1 MTLGNAAGVLLGVVL
16 LVAGASKLFDKR
28 WAERERE
35 LGSPAWALPFVAPVE
50 IVLGALIAVRIARPV
65 LAIAGMMLMMTF
77 TVFLLIKWDERRG
90 EPCNCFG
97 VLSKRPTS
105 AWTIMRNLALI
116 ALALVAGFVR

>member
-1 MTLGNAAGVLLGVVL
+1 MTLGNAAGILLGLVLLA
-16 LVAGASKLFDKR
+16 AGASKLFDKR
-28 WAERERE
+28 WAERERG

-116 ALALVAGFVR
+116 ALALVAGFVT

>member
-1 MTLGNAAGVLLGVVL
+1 VTLGNIAGVVL
-16 LVAGASKLFDKR
+16 GLTLLAAGASKLFDKA
-28 WAERERE
+28 WAERERG

-65 LAIAGMMLMMTF
+65 LAIAGMVLMTTF

-97 VLSKRPTS
+97 VLSKRPAS
-105 AWTIMRNLALI
+105 AWTIVRNLALI
-116 ALALVAGFVR
+116 VLALVAAFVG

>member
-1 MTLGNAAGVLLGVVL
+1 
-16 LVAGASKLFDKR
+16 
-28 WAERERE
+28 
-35 LGSPAWALPFVAPVE
+35 
-50 IVLGALIAVRIARPV
+50 

-77 TVFLLIKWDERRG
+77 TLFLLIKWDDRRG

-97 VLSKRPTS
+97 VFSKRPTS

>member
-16 LVAGASKLFDKR
+16 LAAGAAKLFDTG

-50 IVLGALIAVRIARPV
+50 IVLGAFIAVRIARPV
-65 LAIAGMMLMMTF
+65 VAIAGMMLMMTF

-105 AWTIMRNLALI
+105 AWMIVRTLALI

>member
-16 LVAGASKLFDKR
+16 LAAGASKLFDKQ
-28 WAERERE
+28 WAERERT

-50 IVLGALIAVRIARPV
+50 IVLGALIAVRVARPL

-97 VLSKRPTS
+97 AMSKRPAS
-105 AWTIMRNLALI
+105 AWTIVRNIALI
-116 ALALVAGFVR
+116 ALALVAGFAR

>member
-16 LVAGASKLFDKR
+16 LVAGASKLFDKQ
-28 WAERERE
+28 WAERERG
-35 LGSPAWALPFVAPVE
+35 LGSPSWALPFVAPVE

-97 VLSKRPTS
+97 VLSKRPAS
-105 AWTIMRNLALI
+105 AWTIVRNLALI
-116 ALALVAGFVR
+116 ALALVAGFVT

>member
-16 LVAGASKLFDKR
+16 LAAGASKLFDKG
-28 WAERERE
+28 WAERERR

-97 VLSKRPTS
+97 VLSKRPAS
-105 AWTIMRNLALI
+105 AWTIVRNLALI
-116 ALALVAGFVR
+116 ALALAAGFVR

>member
-16 LVAGASKLFDKR
+16 LVAGASKLFDKQ
-28 WAERERE
+28 WAERERG
-35 LGSPAWALPFVAPVE
+35 LGSPSWALPFVAPVE

-97 VLSKRPTS
+97 VLSKRPAS
-105 AWTIMRNLALI
+105 AWTIVRNLALI
-116 ALALVAGFVR
+116 ALALVAGFAR

>member
-16 LVAGASKLFDKR
+16 LAAGASKLFDKQ
-28 WAERERE
+28 WAERERT

-50 IVLGALIAVRIARPV
+50 IVLGALIAVRIARPL

-97 VLSKRPTS
+97 VMSKRPAS
-105 AWTIMRNLALI
+105 AWTIVRNLALI
-116 ALALVAGFVR
+116 ALALVAGFAR

>member
-16 LVAGASKLFDKR
+16 LAAGASKLFDKQ
-28 WAERERE
+28 WAERERG
-35 LGSPAWALPFVAPVE
+35 LGSPSWALPFVAPVE

-97 VLSKRPTS
+97 VLSKRPAS
-105 AWTIMRNLALI
+105 AWTIVRNLALI
-116 ALALVAGFVR
+116 ALALVAGFAR